1 MRVAEQATCALA
13 DGCVAGM
20 IWNRFDYVLGGLY
33 FVALIALGIV
43 ASRRDKS
50 SNQFLN
56 ATAALPLWMCIA
68 ACIAAN
74 CGSLDVIAMMALGAQ
89 YGMLACHFYWIGA
102 VPALVVVAL
111 WLLPAY
117 ARGRYPTV
125 LDFIAHYY
133 GQRTRSAVALC
144 MAAMMLLLA
153 GVCLCAVAQTMTAFL
168 GWSFGLGILATTS
181 VVLFYT
187 WMGGLRATVYTE
199 LLHFAVVLLAIVP
212 LFFLV
217 LRDFGGL
224 GQLVARIPPAHLHAW
239 EELPAFAP
247 GATMDLVGV
256 VFGLGFVLSFGFWG
270 TDFVQMQ
277 RALAVRRANE
287 VPFVPLSMAAAKMVF
302 AFVVVLPGIIAPLV
316 LGTHLEGH
324 WNATLPAMMLHYFNP
339 SWVAIGVMGLVA
351 SLVSTFAN
359 NVSGFS
365 SAWVQ
370 GVYQSWIRPGESD
383 AHYFRMGR
391 IANIAVILLSIGA
404 AYSALSYQSLM
415 EYIQMIL
422 STFNAPIFGLV
433 ALAALTPRHAAG
445 GGLAGLLAGLAS
457 AGLHQV
463 LVFTGLLHYGS
474 RMSTNFYAAIVSFVV
489 TAAATLLA
497 ARHESKPANASN
509 GKAPA
514 RVPVTYSA
522 VTLGWALAIAGV
534 CAAVNVWLR

>member
-1 MRVAEQATCALA
+1 
-13 DGCVAGM
+13 M
-20 IWNRFDYVLGGLY
+20 ILNRFEYVLGGLY
-33 FVALIALGIV
+33 FAALVALGIV
-43 ASRRDKS
+43 ASRRDRN

-56 ATAALPLWMCIA
+56 ATASLPLWMCIA

-74 CGSLDVIAMMALGAQ
+74 CGSLDVIAMMGLGAQ

-102 VPALVVVAL
+102 VPALIVVAL

-117 ARGRYPTV
+117 ARGHYPTV

-168 GWSFGLGILATTS
+168 GWSFGLGILATAS

-199 LLHFAVVLLAIVP
+199 LLHFTVVLLAIVP
-212 LFFLV
+212 LFFLM

-224 GQLVARIPPAHLHAW
+224 KPLVARIPATDVHAW
-239 EELPAFAP
+239 QNLPAFAP
-247 GATMDLVGV
+247 GATMDIVGV
-256 VFGLGFVLSFGFWG
+256 VFGLGFVLGLGFWG

-277 RALAVRRANE
+277 RALAVKRSSQ

-302 AFVVVLPGIIAPLV
+302 AFLVVLPGIVAPLV
-316 LGTHLEGH
+316 VGSSLQGR
-324 WNATLPAMMLHYFNP
+324 WNTTLPAMMLHYFNP
-339 SWVAIGVMGLVA
+339 SWVAIGVMGLAA

-370 GVYQSWIRPGESD
+370 GVYQAWLRPRESD

-391 IANIAVILLSIGA
+391 MANVAAILLSIGA

-433 ALAALTPRHAAG
+433 ALAALAPRQTAG
-445 GGLAGLLAGLAS
+445 GGLTGLLAGLAS
-457 AGLHQV
+457 AGLHQL
-463 LVFTGLLHYGS
+463 LVFSGVLHYGS
-474 RMSTNFYAAIVSFVV
+474 RMSTNFYAAIISFVV
-489 TAAATLLA
+489 TTAATLVAGRYAL
-497 ARHESKPANASN
+497 ANAADGRN
-509 GKAPA
+509 APT
-514 RVPVTYSA
+514 RVPVTYST
-522 VTLGWALAIAGV
+522 VTLGWAFAVAAACV
-534 CAAVNVWLR
+534 AVNLLLR

>member
-1 MRVAEQATCALA
+1 
-13 DGCVAGM
+13 M

-33 FVALIALGIV
+33 FAALVALGIL
-43 ASRRDKS
+43 ASRRDKN

-56 ATAALPLWMCIA
+56 ATASLPLWMCIA

-89 YGMLACHFYWIGA
+89 YGMLAFHFYWIGA
-102 VPALVVVAL
+102 VPALIVVAL

-125 LDFIAHYY
+125 LDFIGHYY
-133 GQRTRSAVALC
+133 GQRTRSMVALC

-168 GWSFGLGILATTS
+168 GWSFGWGVLATTS

-187 WMGGLRATVYTE
+187 WMGGLRATIYTE

-217 LRDFGGL
+217 LHDFGGL
-224 GQLVARIPPAHLHAW
+224 RHLVARIPPAHLHAW
-239 EELPAFAP
+239 EGLHAFAP
-247 GATMDLVGV
+247 GATMDLIGV
-256 VFGLGFVLSFGFWG
+256 VVGLGFVLGLGFWG

-277 RALAVRRANE
+277 RALAVKRSTD
-287 VPFVPLSMAAAKMVF
+287 VPLVPLSMAVAKIVF
-302 AFVVVLPGIIAPLV
+302 GFIVVLPGIIAPV
-316 LGTHLEGH
+316 ALGGHMEEH
-324 WNATLPAMMLHYFNP
+324 WNSTLPAMMLHYFRP

-370 GVYQSWIRPGESD
+370 GVYQAWICPSESD

-391 IANIAVILLSIGA
+391 ITNIVAILLAIGA

-422 STFNAPIFGLV
+422 ATFNAPIFGLV
-433 ALAALTPRHAAG
+433 ALAAIVPQHAAR
-445 GGLAGLLAGLAS
+445 GGLIGLLTGLAS

-463 LVFTGLLHYGS
+463 LVFAGLLHYGS
-474 RMSTNFYAAIVSFVV
+474 RMSTNFYAAIISFVV
-489 TAAATLLA
+489 TSVATLLA
-497 ARHESKPANASN
+497 ARHASPGPADSAGAPN
-509 GKAPA
+509 PA
-514 RVPVTYSA
+514 RVPVTYSP
-522 VTLGWALAIAGV
+522 VTLGWAIAIAAV
-534 CAAVNVWLR
+534 CVAVNLWLR

>member
-1 MRVAEQATCALA
+1 
-13 DGCVAGM
+13 M

-33 FVALIALGIV
+33 FAALVALGII
-43 ASRRDKS
+43 ASRRDKN

-56 ATAALPLWMCIA
+56 ATASLPLWMCVA

-74 CGSLDVIAMMALGAQ
+74 CGSLDVIAMMGLGAQ

-102 VPALVVVAL
+102 VPALVVVAV

-133 GQRTRSAVALC
+133 GQRTRSGVALC
-144 MAAMMLLLA
+144 MSSMMLLLA

-168 GWSFGLGILATTS
+168 GWSFGLGVLATTS

-199 LLHFAVVLLAIVP
+199 LLHFTVVLLAIVP

-217 LRDFGGL
+217 LREFGGF
-224 GQLVARIPPAHLHAW
+224 GQLMAHIPAAHLHAW
-239 EELPAFAP
+239 EGLPAFAP
-247 GATMDLVGV
+247 GAAMDLMGV
-256 VFGLGFVLSFGFWG
+256 VFGLGLVLSFGFWG

-277 RALAVRRANE
+277 RALAVKQSSQ
-287 VPFVPLSMAAAKMVF
+287 VPFVPLSMAAAKIIF
-302 AFVVVLPGIIAPLV
+302 AFIVVLPGIIAPIV
-316 LGTHLEGH
+316 LGSHLDGN
-324 WNATLPAMMLHYFNP
+324 WNSTLPAMMLHYFHP

-351 SLVSTFAN
+351 SLISTFAN

-370 GVYQSWIRPGESD
+370 GVYQAWLRPAESET
-383 AHYFRMGR
+383 HYLRMGR
-391 IANIAVILLSIGA
+391 LANLAAILLSIAA

-433 ALAALTPRHAAG
+433 ALAALSPQRAAG
-445 GGLAGLLAGLAS
+445 GGLTGLLTGLAS

-474 RMSTNFYAAIVSFVV
+474 RMSANFYAAIVSFVV
-489 TAAATLLA
+489 TTAATLLA
-497 ARHESKPANASN
+497 GRLAAVNPVHAAN
-509 GKAPA
+509 GQVPA
-514 RVPVTYSA
+514 RVPITYSA
-522 VTLGWALAIAGV
+522 VTLSWALAVAVV
-534 CAAVNVWLR
+534 CVAVNLWLR